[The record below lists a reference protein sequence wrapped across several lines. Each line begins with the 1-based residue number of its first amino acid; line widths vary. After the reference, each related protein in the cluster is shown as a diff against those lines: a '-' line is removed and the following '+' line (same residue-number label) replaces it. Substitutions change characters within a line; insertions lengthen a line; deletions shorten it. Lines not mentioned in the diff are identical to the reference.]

1 VYESWYSMLSSS
13 CFFVLSDHPRL
24 RPKSFLD
31 EDVCGMFSKDYMFF
45 GCIQYINKVL
55 IVLIIIRKY
64 CIAIST

>member
-1 VYESWYSMLSSS
+1 MLVV
-13 CFFVLSDHPRL
+13 FFIFSDHPRL

-55 IVLIIIRKY
+55 IFEENI
-64 CIAIST
+64 T